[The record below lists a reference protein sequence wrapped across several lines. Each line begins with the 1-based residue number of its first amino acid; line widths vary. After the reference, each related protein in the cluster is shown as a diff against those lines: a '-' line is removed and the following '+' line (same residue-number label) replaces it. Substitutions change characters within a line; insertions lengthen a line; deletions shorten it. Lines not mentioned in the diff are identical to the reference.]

1 MAVYRQ
7 NCNQFPIEIL
17 FNMKEQDLISNTIK
31 LETREFESV
40 SARICFPTFQRYGT
54 VPTIF
59 QCI

>member
-7 NCNQFPIEIL
+7 NCNHFPIEIM

-40 SARICFPTFQRYGT
+40 SARIFFLLSSGT